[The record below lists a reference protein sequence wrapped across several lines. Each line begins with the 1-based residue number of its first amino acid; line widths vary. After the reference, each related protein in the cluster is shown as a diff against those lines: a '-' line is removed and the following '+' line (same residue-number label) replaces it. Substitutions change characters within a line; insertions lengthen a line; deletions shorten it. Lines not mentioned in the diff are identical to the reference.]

1 VVPEVTL
8 TVQAVILVSAPEEE
22 YVSTPEPYLNA
33 SVVVTN
39 EAANAHDLH
48 SFFASAKKYPV
59 AQVKLVVL
67 AAAAVAAFY

>member
-22 YVSTPEPYLNA
+22 YALVLYLNA
-33 SVVVTN
+33 SVLVTN
-39 EAANAHDLH
+39 ESANPHDLH